1 MRARQR
7 AERTYVLVFDTN
19 GVFHADNVPPGK
31 YTLSLNVSDPED
43 EYYNRRTIGSLNKQ
57 TVVPDEPNTA
67 LNAPLDI
74 GTLELTIQPRLKP
87 GMTVPVFEA
96 KTSDGRTVKLADFR
110 GRPILLHFWGLSMGW
125 SSYDFQVLK
134 EFQRDYGAAGKLA
147 IIGYNLDRDASG
159 AEQFVR
165 SQGLTWT
172 QTYLG
177 DWRQTPVS
185 PMFGLNGNGSACV
198 LIDPEGKVASGQ
210 LRGTAIRTAL
220 SEALSAE

>member
-1 MRARQR
+1 MSLQALTARAAAGALLVALVAAPVHAQR
-7 AERTYVLVFDTN
+7 AHV
-19 GVFHADNVPPGK
+19 GPHG
-31 YTLSLNVSDPED
+31 
-43 EYYNRRTIGSLNKQ
+43 
-57 TVVPDEPNTA
+57 
-67 LNAPLDI
+67 
-74 GTLELTIQPRLKP
+74 
-87 GMTVPVFEA
+87 
-96 KTSDGRTVKLADFR
+96 
-110 GRPILLHFWGLSMGW
+110 
-125 SSYDFQVLK
+125 
-134 EFQRDYGAAGKLA
+134 
-147 IIGYNLDRDASG
+147 GYNLDSDRSG

-210 LRGTAIRTAL
+210 LRGTALRTAL